1 MAPNPKQPVYV
12 LGVGLTK
19 FVKPRNAV
27 DYTELGFEAGIKALL
42 DAHITYD
49 DVERGIACYCY
60 GDSVC
65 GQRVF
70 YQFGM
75 SGIPIVNVNNNCAS
89 ASTGIAMARDTIS
102 LGGADCIM
110 VVGFE
115 KMKPGSLERNFTDR
129 ADPVGRFNSLA
140 YKNWGK
146 TEASG
151 AVQLFANAATE
162 YIQRQVFAFRPP
174 LPSDYLG
181 PEN

>member
-1 MAPNPKQPVYV
+1 MAPKAQQATYV

-19 FVKPRNAV
+19 FVKPRGAV

-75 SGIPIVNVNNNCAS
+75 TEIPIFNVNNNCAS
-89 ASTGIAMARDTIS
+89 ASTGIAMARDTIAN
-102 LGGADCIM
+102 GGADCIM
-110 VVGFE
+110 VVGFD

-129 ADPVGRFNSLA
+129 SDPVGRFSSMS

-146 TEASG
+146 TEASA
-151 AVQLFANAATE
+151 AVQLFATAAKE
-162 YIQRQVFAFRPP
+162 YMQR
-174 LPSDYLG
+174 
-181 PEN
+181 